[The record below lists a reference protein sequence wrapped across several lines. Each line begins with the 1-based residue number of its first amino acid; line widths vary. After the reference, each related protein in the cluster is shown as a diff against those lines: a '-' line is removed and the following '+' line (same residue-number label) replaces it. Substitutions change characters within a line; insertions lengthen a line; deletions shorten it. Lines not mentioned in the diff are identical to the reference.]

1 MNTIEKN
8 TAINDGGKY
17 EEIKSSNLADDF
29 FKNQQ
34 AGEKDDEYKF
44 KFETLGGDASLLHL
58 AS

>member
-29 FKNQQ
+29 FKN
-34 AGEKDDEYKF
+34 
-44 KFETLGGDASLLHL
+44 
-58 AS
+58 